1 MDFFAR
7 IAENPIVLTIPI
19 LGAIIGWV
27 ERWAA
32 IRMMFYPTEFVGIKP
47 FLGWQGIVPANA
59 KRLARM
65 STRLILTKLLTLEEL
80 FASFKGDAFAKE
92 MKPVVDQITNQVI
105 DEVAAKRA
113 PMLWTNAGE
122 FMQKQIR
129 DKVSE
134 EVTALSVQ
142 VVDDFSANITE
153 ILDLEK
159 VSVDAAE
166 RDKKLMSQ
174 MFLEVGASEFKF
186 IEISGIYFGFAIGLI
201 QMCIWVYYP
210 LDWTLPFAGFLV
222 GCSTDWVA
230 LKMIFHPRV
239 PTKVGPF
246 TFHGLFH
253 KRQKEVAKAFSAL
266 TAERV
271 LNADNM
277 TQTITEGP
285 TGEKVLGIIE
295 KRVNALIDKY
305 LSHPMAAMVV
315 PEGDRPAL
323 REELLGRIREEVPKE
338 GGLLHTFAAKSVN
351 IQHEL
356 EYRMT
361 KLKPDEF
368 EGVLRPAF
376 QQDEWKLI
384 LTGGVIGFVTGCM
397 HVFWVLT

>member
-113 PMLWTNAGE
+113 PMLRTNAGE

-166 RDKKLMSQ
+166 RDKKLMSE
-174 MFLEVGASEFKF
+174 MFLEVAPPSSSSSRSAASTSASPSASSRCA
-186 IEISGIYFGFAIGLI
+186 SG
-201 QMCIWVYYP
+201 
-210 LDWTLPFAGFLV
+210 
-222 GCSTDWVA
+222 STTPSTGRCPSQASSWA
-230 LKMIFHPRV
+230 
-239 PTKVGPF
+239 
-246 TFHGLFH
+246 
-253 KRQKEVAKAFSAL
+253 AA
-266 TAERV
+266 
-271 LNADNM
+271 
-277 TQTITEGP
+277 P
-285 TGEKVLGIIE
+285 TGW
-295 KRVNALIDKY
+295 R
-305 LSHPMAAMVV
+305 S
-315 PEGDRPAL
+315 R
-323 REELLGRIREEVPKE
+323 
-338 GGLLHTFAAKSVN
+338 
-351 IQHEL
+351 
-356 EYRMT
+356 
-361 KLKPDEF
+361 
-368 EGVLRPAF
+368 
-376 QQDEWKLI
+376 
-384 LTGGVIGFVTGCM
+384 
-397 HVFWVLT
+397 